1 MRKAS
6 KQLYRFR
13 GYILA
18 LFAIALIACPANPFP
33 QGFSRIAEFVPYI
46 AALLFYALGI

>member
-6 KQLYRFR
+6 KLLYRFR

-33 QGFSRIAEFVPYI
+33 QGLVR
-46 AALLFYALGI
+46 